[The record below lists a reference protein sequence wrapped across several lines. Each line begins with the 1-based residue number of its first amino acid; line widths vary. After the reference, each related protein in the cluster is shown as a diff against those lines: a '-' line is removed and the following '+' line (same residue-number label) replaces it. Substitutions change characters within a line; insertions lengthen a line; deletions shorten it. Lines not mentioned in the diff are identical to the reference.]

1 MRARLGL
8 SRRLLPAALASVL
21 LAAGGAAPAAELS
34 DGFVTIGTGDSD
46 GVYYPIGRGL
56 CRIVNREREAHGLRC
71 SAEATPGSIYNV
83 RMLAEGQL
91 EFAILQGDV
100 LYEAYAGTGLWDE
113 RPFAD
118 LRSVMPLHPEIATLV
133 VDGTLRIEKLGD
145 LLGRRINGG
154 HPGSGSRSSF
164 ETVLDVFE
172 VGADDFEQI
181 TELRGSA
188 LPDALCDGRI
198 AGFVEV
204 VGHPSGLVR
213 TVSQRCGARIF
224 PLAAPAIDR
233 MLDEL
238 PYLERLDIPGDLYGL
253 PADIPGFGS
262 HAMLATRAGVGED
275 VVYLLTREL
284 LAQLDEIRMLH
295 PTLRAFDRSD
305 LAAAHL
311 AVPLHPGAERA
322 YREAGLLE

>member
-1 MRARLGL
+1 MRARPRL
-8 SRRLLPAALASVL
+8 SRRLLPAALASAL
-21 LAAGGAAPAAELS
+21 LALGGAGPVLALS
-34 DGFVTIGTGDSD
+34 DGFVTIGTGDPD

-56 CRIVNREREAHGLRC
+56 CRIANREREEHGLRC

-100 LYEAYAGTGLWDE
+100 LYEAYAGTGLWTE

-133 VDGTLRIEKLGD
+133 VDGTLRIEALAD

-198 AGFVEV
+198 AAFVEV

-213 TVSQRCGARIF
+213 NVRQRCGAQIF

-284 LAQLDEIRMLH
+284 LAQLDEIRTLH
-295 PTLRAFDRSD
+295 PTLREFDHSD
-305 LAAAHL
+305 LAVANL

>member
-1 MRARLGL
+1 MPARLRL
-8 SRRLLPAALASVL
+8 FRRLWPAALSAA
-21 LAAGGAAPAAELS
+21 LALGSAGPALALTDS
-34 DGFVTIGTGDSD
+34 FVTIGTGDSD

-56 CRIVNREREAHGLRC
+56 CRIVNREREEHGLRC

-100 LYEAYAGTGLWDE
+100 LYEAFAGSGLWTE
-113 RPFAD
+113 RPFTG
-118 LRSVMPLHPEIATLV
+118 LRSVMPLHPEIVTLV
-133 VDGTLRIEKLGD
+133 VDGTLRIEKPVD
-145 LLGRRINGG
+145 LLGRRVNGG

-164 ETVLDVFE
+164 ETILDVFE
-172 VGADDFEQI
+172 VGDDDFEQI

-198 AGFVEV
+198 AAFVEV

-213 TVSQRCGARIF
+213 NVRQRCGAQIL

-238 PYLERLDIPGDLYGL
+238 PYLQRLDIPGDLYGL

-262 HAMLATRAGVGED
+262 HAMLATRAEVGED

-284 LAQLDEIRMLH
+284 LAQLDEIRTLH
-295 PTLRAFDRSD
+295 PTLREFDRSD
-305 LAAAHL
+305 LAAVNR